1 MTTKTASKNAGMHAA
16 RKAKNDEF
24 YTQLSDIEKEL
35 KNYRDHFR
43 GKTIFLNCDDPEWS
57 NFWIYFRNNFNF
69 LGIQRVIATHY
80 TGATEGGAPSYALE
94 LVRGPNGE
102 DVDVEKPIRTELA
115 GDGDFRSP
123 EAVAYLEQAD
133 IVVTNPPFSLFREYV
148 AQLIEH
154 DKKFVL
160 IGNKNA
166 ITYKEVW
173 PLIGSGKMWIGQM
186 PMGQDLL
193 FGLPEVAAEELRRT
207 KQEGSSYRVVD
218 GKVFGRA
225 SAIWFTNIEIP
236 RRYEDIPLY
245 KRYADDPDAY
255 PAFDNYDAIEVSKV
269 KDIPKD
275 YDGAMGVPITFL
287 GKHNPG
293 QFEILD
299 ANGIRRNGDV
309 KIKPHGLVKDA
320 ESSVGGRARYVRI
333 IIRRIRD
340 VDIFVPDSARRWES
354 KVSFMGE
361 PFALQS
367 NNFDCPCGS
376 GNVSRSDISKEVKI
390 ECLDCDRDYEVIFLG
405 AGPKKWTLARKA
417 GDAV

>member
-1 MTTKTASKNAGMHAA
+1 MTTKPAGKNAGMHAA

-24 YTQLSDIEKEL
+24 YTQLSDIEREL

-57 NFWIYFRNNFNF
+57 NFWVYFRNNFNF

-123 EAVAYLEQAD
+123 EAIAYLEQAD

-160 IGNKNA
+160 IGNTNA
-166 ITYKEVW
+166 ITYKEIW
-173 PLIGSGKMWIGQM
+173 PLIESGKMWLGSLPSFMGFRVPADSEPRPTRYWVDEEGQKWRSL
-186 PMGQDLL
+186 GN
-193 FGLPEVAAEELRRT
+193 AA
-207 KQEGSSYRVVD
+207 
-218 GKVFGRA
+218 
-225 SAIWFTNIEIP
+225 WFTNLEIP
-236 RRYEDIPLY
+236 RRYEELPLY

-255 PAFDNYDAIEVSKV
+255 PTYANFDAIEVSKV

-275 YDGAMGVPITFL
+275 YDGVMGVPITFL
-287 GKHNPG
+287 DKWNPD
-293 QFEILD
+293 QFEIVGYSRNSHCPDHLKKNVGLD
-299 ANGIRRNGDV
+299 HSQPYIDGKAKYD
-309 KIKPHGLVKDA
+309 
-320 ESSVGGRARYVRI
+320 RI
-333 IIRRIRD
+333 LI
-340 VDIFVPDSARRWES
+340 
-354 KVSFMGE
+354 
-361 PFALQS
+361 Q
-367 NNFDCPCGS
+367 
-376 GNVSRSDISKEVKI
+376 
-390 ECLDCDRDYEVIFLG
+390 
-405 AGPKKWTLARKA
+405 KKAIQ
-417 GDAV
+417 